1 LKLFFSFIL
10 VFLSL
15 QAYEIKN
22 PDGDVIFYI
31 GGDNN
36 DRVSINCGENIDEDY
51 AVKICGK
58 ILVDDIVLNKPTLN
72 IETSKSIDETS
83 GDQTL
88 SVTVS
93 LSEATADD
101 VTFDL
106 KTADGSGDG
115 GALADEDYTAID
127 DSYTINAGDTSITI
141 DITIKG
147 DDTYEYDDIFTAKI
161 SNPSDNAVVGDST
174 CVIQINNDDTKP
186 TVKVKDDVSAS
197 EADDPSF
204 TVELSSAS
212 GVPTTVHILMSND
225 TTEDAD
231 FEGDSPIDADYV
243 IAKGDSSKD
252 ITVDV
257 NDDGDD
263 EDDETY
269 YFKITD
275 SDNADIDTDNDEKQ
289 GTIEDDDSSG
299 YFSDR
304 RLKTDVREIQH
315 PLEDINKIRG
325 VKFYWKDKKRFT
337 TRENIGV
344 IAQEVEKVY
353 PQVIVTT
360 KDGYKKVKYQFLVA
374 PLIEAVKELKRE
386 NEELRKRV
394 EQLEKAK
401 K

>member
-1 LKLFFSFIL
+1 MKLFFSFIL